1 MEEIEMKISKILAGV
16 SAMALTAAMAISAS
30 AATTITINNPVTE
43 DWKNPFPQFDP
54 GDGKMTDDCID
65 AKSFTKDTA
74 LEVTI
79 NYEWA
84 EKGTE
89 QGYVLVKP
97 ASQAESWEALY
108 KLGYLEDT
116 FAKEADTAGDIGYKT
131 SDGQT
136 VGFAVKEDGFFVSND
151 PACNQIKFTIT
162 ADGVNKMIAA
172 ATASDTAYE
181 GIIFQH
187 TGMKVNSIELSQDG
201 VKLSSE
207 MKGVDNGNTN
217 TNNNTDSKGTTNNN
231 TDSKATTNNN
241 TDSKAT
247 TNNGSTTTNNGS
259 TTANKTDSTANTGA
273 TAGLALAGIA
283 LAGAAFVV
291 SKKK

>member
-1 MEEIEMKISKILAGV
+1 MKISKILAGV

-30 AATTITINNPVTE
+30 AATTITISNPVTE

-97 ASQAESWEALY
+97 ASQAESWESLY

-136 VGFAVKEDGFFVSND
+136 VGFAIKDDGFFVSND
-151 PACNQIKFTIT
+151 PACNQVKFTIT

-201 VKLSSE
+201 VKLASE
-207 MKGVDNGNTN
+207 MKGVQTDNNNTN
-217 TNNNTDSKGTTNNN
+217 TDSKAPTNNNNTDSKSTNTN
-231 TDSKATTNNN
+231 TDSKASTNKG
-241 TDSKAT
+241 T
-247 TNNGSTTTNNGS
+247 TTTNNGS

>member
-1 MEEIEMKISKILAGV
+1 MKISKILAGV
-16 SAMALTAAMAISAS
+16 SAMAMAAAMAISAS
-30 AATTITINNPVTE
+30 AATTITISNPVTE

-74 LEVTI
+74 LDVTI

-84 EKGTE
+84 EKGTS

-97 ASQAESWEALY
+97 ASQAESWESLY
-108 KLGYLEDT
+108 KLGYLNDN

-131 SDGQT
+131 ADGQT
-136 VGFAVKEDGFFVSND
+136 VGFAIKDDGFFVSND

-162 ADGVNKMIAA
+162 AEGVNKMIAA

-207 MKGVDNGNTN
+207 MKGVKTDNNTTS
-217 TNNNTDSKGTTNNN
+217 TNSTDSKTT
-231 TDSKATTNNN
+231 TDSKASTNNGGS
-241 TDSKAT
+241 TS
-247 TNNGSTTTNNGS
+247 TNNSGSTTTNNGAS
-259 TTANKTDSTANTGA
+259 TTTANKTDSTANTGA

>member
-1 MEEIEMKISKILAGV
+1 MKISKILAGI
-16 SAMALTAAMAISAS
+16 SAMAMAAAMAISAS
-30 AATTITINNPVTE
+30 AATTITISNPVTE

-74 LEVTI
+74 LDVTI

-84 EKGTE
+84 EKGTS

-97 ASQAESWEALY
+97 ASQAESWESLY
-108 KLGYLEDT
+108 KLGYLNDT

-131 SDGQT
+131 ADGQT
-136 VGFAVKEDGFFVSND
+136 VGYAIKDDGFFVSND

-162 ADGVNKMIAA
+162 AEGVNKMIAA

-207 MKGVDNGNTN
+207 MKGVS
-217 TNNNTDSKGTTNNN
+217 TNNNTTSTNSTDSKTT
-231 TDSKATTNNN
+231 TDSKASTNNGGS
-241 TDSKAT
+241 TS
-247 TNNGSTTTNNGS
+247 TNNSGSTTTNNGGS

>member
-1 MEEIEMKISKILAGV
+1 MKISKILAGV
-16 SAMALTAAMAISAS
+16 SAMAMAAAMAISAS
-30 AATTITINNPVTE
+30 AATTITISNPVTE

-74 LEVTI
+74 LDVTI

-84 EKGTE
+84 EKGTS

-97 ASQAESWEALY
+97 ASQAESWESLY
-108 KLGYLEDT
+108 KLGYLNDT

-131 SDGQT
+131 ADGQT
-136 VGFAVKEDGFFVSND
+136 VGYAIKDDGFFVSND

-162 ADGVNKMIAA
+162 AEGVNKMIAA

-187 TGMKVNSIELSQDG
+187 TGMKVNSIELSQDD

-207 MKGVDNGNTN
+207 MKGVSTDNNTTS
-217 TNNNTDSKGTTNNN
+217 TNSTDSKTT
-231 TDSKATTNNN
+231 TDSKASTNNGGS
-241 TDSKAT
+241 TS
-247 TNNGSTTTNNGS
+247 TNNSGSTTTNNGGS

>member
-1 MEEIEMKISKILAGV
+1 MKISKILAGV
-16 SAMALTAAMAISAS
+16 SAMAMAAAMAISAS
-30 AATTITINNPVTE
+30 AATTITISNPVTE

-74 LEVTI
+74 LDVTI

-84 EKGTE
+84 EKGTS

-97 ASQAESWEALY
+97 ASQAESWESLY
-108 KLGYLEDT
+108 KLGYLNDT

-131 SDGQT
+131 ADGQT
-136 VGFAVKEDGFFVSND
+136 VGYAIKDDGFFVSND
-151 PACNQIKFTIT
+151 PACKQIKFTIT
-162 ADGVNKMIAA
+162 AEGVNKMIAA

-207 MKGVDNGNTN
+207 MKGVSTDNNTTS
-217 TNNNTDSKGTTNNN
+217 TNSTDSKTT
-231 TDSKATTNNN
+231 TDSKASTNNGGS
-241 TDSKAT
+241 TS
-247 TNNGSTTTNNGS
+247 TNNSGSTTTNNGGS

>member
-1 MEEIEMKISKILAGV
+1 MKISKILAGI
-16 SAMALTAAMAISAS
+16 SAMAMAAAMAISAS
-30 AATTITINNPVTE
+30 AATTITISNPVTE

-74 LEVTI
+74 LDVTI

-84 EKGTE
+84 EKGTS

-97 ASQAESWEALY
+97 ASQAESWESLY
-108 KLGYLEDT
+108 KLGYLNDT

-131 SDGQT
+131 ADGQT
-136 VGFAVKEDGFFVSND
+136 VGYAIKDDGFFVSND

-162 ADGVNKMIAA
+162 AEGVNKMIAA

-207 MKGVDNGNTN
+207 MKGVSTDNNPTSTN
-217 TNNNTDSKGTTNNN
+217 STDSKTT
-231 TDSKATTNNN
+231 TDSKASTNNGGS
-241 TDSKAT
+241 TS
-247 TNNGSTTTNNGS
+247 TNNSGSTTTNNGGS
-259 TTANKTDSTANTGA
+259 TTANKTDNTANTGA

>member
-1 MEEIEMKISKILAGV
+1 MKISKILAGV
-16 SAMALTAAMAISAS
+16 SAMAMVAAMAISAS
-30 AATTITINNPVTE
+30 AATTITISNPVTE

-74 LEVTI
+74 LDVTI

-84 EKGTE
+84 EKGTS

-97 ASQAESWEALY
+97 ASQAESWESLY
-108 KLGYLEDT
+108 KLGYLNDT

-131 SDGQT
+131 ADGQT
-136 VGFAVKEDGFFVSND
+136 VGYAIKDDGFFVSND

-162 ADGVNKMIAA
+162 AEGVNKMIAA

-207 MKGVDNGNTN
+207 MKGVSTDNNTTS
-217 TNNNTDSKGTTNNN
+217 TNSTDSKTT
-231 TDSKATTNNN
+231 TDSKASTNNGGS
-241 TDSKAT
+241 TS
-247 TNNGSTTTNNGS
+247 TNNSGSTTTNNGGS

>member
-1 MEEIEMKISKILAGV
+1 MEEIEMKISKILAGI
-16 SAMALTAAMAISAS
+16 SAMAMAAAMAISAS
-30 AATTITINNPVTE
+30 AATTITISNPVTE

-74 LEVTI
+74 LDVTI

-84 EKGTE
+84 EKGTS

-97 ASQAESWEALY
+97 ASQAESWESLY
-108 KLGYLEDT
+108 KLGYLNDT

-131 SDGQT
+131 ADGQT
-136 VGFAVKEDGFFVSND
+136 VGYAIKDDGFFVSND

-162 ADGVNKMIAA
+162 AEGVNKMIAA

-207 MKGVDNGNTN
+207 MKGVSTDNNTTS
-217 TNNNTDSKGTTNNN
+217 TNSTDSKTT
-231 TDSKATTNNN
+231 TDSKASTNNGGS
-241 TDSKAT
+241 TS
-247 TNNGSTTTNNGS
+247 TNNSGSTTTNNGGS
-259 TTANKTDSTANTGA
+259 TTTANKTDSTANTGA

>member
-1 MEEIEMKISKILAGV
+1 MKISKILAGV
-16 SAMALTAAMAISAS
+16 SAMAMAAAMAISAS
-30 AATTITINNPVTE
+30 AATTITISNPVTE

-74 LEVTI
+74 LDVTI

-84 EKGTE
+84 EKGTS

-97 ASQAESWEALY
+97 ASQAESWESLY
-108 KLGYLEDT
+108 KLGYLNDT
-116 FAKEADTAGDIGYKT
+116 FAKETDTAGDIGYKT
-131 SDGQT
+131 ADGQT
-136 VGFAVKEDGFFVSND
+136 VGYAIKDDGFFVSND
-151 PACNQIKFTIT
+151 PTCNQIKFTIT
-162 ADGVNKMIAA
+162 AEGVNKMIAA

-207 MKGVDNGNTN
+207 MKGVNTDNSTTSTN
-217 TNNNTDSKGTTNNN
+217 STDSKTT
-231 TDSKATTNNN
+231 TDSKASTNNAGS
-241 TDSKAT
+241 TS
-247 TNNGSTTTNNGS
+247 TNNSGSTTTNNGGS
-259 TTANKTDSTANTGA
+259 TTANKTDSTANTGV

>member
-1 MEEIEMKISKILAGV
+1 MKISKILAGV

-30 AATTITINNPVTE
+30 AATTITISNPVTE

-97 ASQAESWEALY
+97 ASQAESWESLY

-136 VGFAVKEDGFFVSND
+136 VGFAIKDDGFFVSND
-151 PACNQIKFTIT
+151 PACNQVKFTIT

-201 VKLSSE
+201 VKLASE
-207 MKGVDNGNTN
+207 MKGVQTDNNNTN
-217 TNNNTDSKGTTNNN
+217 TDSKAPANNNTDSKSTNTN
-231 TDSKATTNNN
+231 TDSKASTNKG
-241 TDSKAT
+241 T
-247 TNNGSTTTNNGS
+247 TTTNNGS

>member
-1 MEEIEMKISKILAGV
+1 MKISKILAGV
-16 SAMALTAAMAISAS
+16 SAMAMAAAMAISAS
-30 AATTITINNPVTE
+30 AATTITISNPVTE

-74 LEVTI
+74 LDVTI

-84 EKGTE
+84 EKGTS

-97 ASQAESWEALY
+97 ASQAESWESLY
-108 KLGYLEDT
+108 KLGYLNDT

-131 SDGQT
+131 ADGQT
-136 VGFAVKEDGFFVSND
+136 VGYAIKDDGFFVSND

-162 ADGVNKMIAA
+162 AEGVNKMIAA

-207 MKGVDNGNTN
+207 MKGVSTENNTTS
-217 TNNNTDSKGTTNNN
+217 TNSTDSKTT
-231 TDSKATTNNN
+231 TDSKASTNNGGS
-241 TDSKAT
+241 TS
-247 TNNGSTTTNNGS
+247 TNNSGSTTTNNGGS

>member
-1 MEEIEMKISKILAGV
+1 MKISKILAGV
-16 SAMALTAAMAISAS
+16 SAMAMAAAMAISAS
-30 AATTITINNPVTE
+30 AATTITISNPVTE

-74 LEVTI
+74 LDVTI

-84 EKGTE
+84 EKGTS

-97 ASQAESWEALY
+97 ASQAESWESLY
-108 KLGYLEDT
+108 KLGYLNDN
-116 FAKEADTAGDIGYKT
+116 FAKEADAAGDIGYKT
-131 SDGQT
+131 ADGQT
-136 VGFAVKEDGFFVSND
+136 VGYAIKDDGFFVSND

-162 ADGVNKMIAA
+162 AEGVNKMIAA

-207 MKGVDNGNTN
+207 MKGVNTDNNTTS
-217 TNNNTDSKGTTNNN
+217 TNSTDSKTT
-231 TDSKATTNNN
+231 TDSKASTNNAGS
-241 TDSKAT
+241 TS
-247 TNNGSTTTNNGS
+247 TNNSGSTTTNNSGS

>member
-1 MEEIEMKISKILAGV
+1 MKISKILAGV
-16 SAMALTAAMAISAS
+16 SAMAMAAAMAISAS
-30 AATTITINNPVTE
+30 AATTITISNPVTE

-74 LEVTI
+74 LDVTI

-84 EKGTE
+84 EKGTS

-97 ASQAESWEALY
+97 ASQAESWESLY
-108 KLGYLEDT
+108 KLGYLNDT

-131 SDGQT
+131 ADGQT
-136 VGFAVKEDGFFVSND
+136 VGYAIKDDGFFVSND

-162 ADGVNKMIAA
+162 AEGVNKMIAA

-207 MKGVDNGNTN
+207 MKGVSTGNNTTSTN
-217 TNNNTDSKGTTNNN
+217 STDSKTT
-231 TDSKATTNNN
+231 TDSKASTNNSGS
-241 TDSKAT
+241 TS
-247 TNNGSTTTNNGS
+247 TNNSGSTTTNNGGS

>member
-1 MEEIEMKISKILAGV
+1 MKISKILAGV
-16 SAMALTAAMAISAS
+16 SAMAMAAAMAISAS
-30 AATTITINNPVTE
+30 AATTITISNPVTE

-74 LEVTI
+74 LDVTI

-84 EKGTE
+84 EKGTS

-97 ASQAESWEALY
+97 ASQAESWESLY
-108 KLGYLEDT
+108 KLGYLNDT

-131 SDGQT
+131 ADGQT
-136 VGFAVKEDGFFVSND
+136 VGYAIKDDGFFVSND

-162 ADGVNKMIAA
+162 AEGVNKMIAA

-207 MKGVDNGNTN
+207 MKGVS
-217 TNNNTDSKGTTNNN
+217 TNNNTTSTNSTDSKTT
-231 TDSKATTNNN
+231 TDSKASTNNGGS
-241 TDSKAT
+241 TS
-247 TNNGSTTTNNGS
+247 TNNSGSTTTNNGGS

>member
-1 MEEIEMKISKILAGV
+1 MKISKILAGV
-16 SAMALTAAMAISAS
+16 SAMAMAAAMAISAS
-30 AATTITINNPVTE
+30 AATTITISNPVTE

-74 LEVTI
+74 LDVTI

-84 EKGTE
+84 EKGTS

-97 ASQAESWEALY
+97 ASQAESWESLY
-108 KLGYLEDT
+108 KLGYLNDT
-116 FAKEADTAGDIGYKT
+116 FAKETDTAGDIGYKT
-131 SDGQT
+131 ADGQT
-136 VGFAVKEDGFFVSND
+136 VGYAIKDDGFFVSND

-162 ADGVNKMIAA
+162 AEGVNKMIAA

-207 MKGVDNGNTN
+207 MKGVNTDNSTTSTN
-217 TNNNTDSKGTTNNN
+217 STDSKTT
-231 TDSKATTNNN
+231 TDSKASTNNGGSTTNN
-241 TDSKAT
+241 S
-247 TNNGSTTTNNGS
+247 GSTTTNNGGS
-259 TTANKTDSTANTGA
+259 TTANKTDSTANTGV

>member
-1 MEEIEMKISKILAGV
+1 MKISKILAGV
-16 SAMALTAAMAISAS
+16 SAMAMAAAMAISAS
-30 AATTITINNPVTE
+30 AATTITISNPVTE

-74 LEVTI
+74 LDVTI

-84 EKGTE
+84 EKGTS

-97 ASQAESWEALY
+97 ASQAESWESLY
-108 KLGYLEDT
+108 KLGYLNDN
-116 FAKEADTAGDIGYKT
+116 FAKEADAAGDIGYKT
-131 SDGQT
+131 ADGQT
-136 VGFAVKEDGFFVSND
+136 VGYAIKDDGFFVSND

-162 ADGVNKMIAA
+162 AEGVNKMIAA

-207 MKGVDNGNTN
+207 MKGVNTGNNTTSTN
-217 TNNNTDSKGTTNNN
+217 STDSKTT
-231 TDSKATTNNN
+231 TDSKAPTNNAGS
-241 TDSKAT
+241 TS
-247 TNNGSTTTNNGS
+247 TNNSGSTTTNNSGS
-259 TTANKTDSTANTGA
+259 TTANNTDSTANTGA

-283 LAGAAFVV
+283 LAGAVFVV

>member
-1 MEEIEMKISKILAGV
+1 MKISKILAGV
-16 SAMALTAAMAISAS
+16 SAMAMVAAMAISAS
-30 AATTITINNPVTE
+30 AATTITISNPVTE

-74 LEVTI
+74 LDVTI

-84 EKGTE
+84 EKGTS

-97 ASQAESWEALY
+97 ASQAESWESLY
-108 KLGYLEDT
+108 KLGYLNDT

-131 SDGQT
+131 ADGQT
-136 VGFAVKEDGFFVSND
+136 VGYAIKDDGFFVSND

-162 ADGVNKMIAA
+162 AEGVNKMIAA

-207 MKGVDNGNTN
+207 MKGVSTDNNTTS
-217 TNNNTDSKGTTNNN
+217 TNSTDSKTT
-231 TDSKATTNNN
+231 TDSKASTNNGGS
-241 TDSKAT
+241 TS
-247 TNNGSTTTNNGS
+247 TNNSGSTTTNNGGS
-259 TTANKTDSTANTGA
+259 TTANKTDNTANTGA

>member
-1 MEEIEMKISKILAGV
+1 MKISKILAGI
-16 SAMALTAAMAISAS
+16 SAMAMAAAMAISAS
-30 AATTITINNPVTE
+30 AATTITISNPVTE

-74 LEVTI
+74 LDVTI

-84 EKGTE
+84 EKGTS

-97 ASQAESWEALY
+97 ASQAESWESLY
-108 KLGYLEDT
+108 KLGYLNDT

-131 SDGQT
+131 ADGQT
-136 VGFAVKEDGFFVSND
+136 VGYAIKDDGFFVSND

-162 ADGVNKMIAA
+162 AEGVNKMIAA

-207 MKGVDNGNTN
+207 MKGVSTDNNTTS
-217 TNNNTDSKGTTNNN
+217 TNSTDSKTT
-231 TDSKATTNNN
+231 TDSKASTNNGGS
-241 TDSKAT
+241 TS
-247 TNNGSTTTNNGS
+247 TNNSGSTTTNNGGS
-259 TTANKTDSTANTGA
+259 TTTANKIGRAH
-273 TAGLALAGIA
+273 
-283 LAGAAFVV
+283 V
-291 SKKK
+291 

>member
-1 MEEIEMKISKILAGV
+1 MKISKILAGV
-16 SAMALTAAMAISAS
+16 SAMAMAAAMAISAS
-30 AATTITINNPVTE
+30 AATTITISNPVTE

-74 LEVTI
+74 LDVTI

-84 EKGTE
+84 EKGTS

-97 ASQAESWEALY
+97 ASQAESWESLY
-108 KLGYLEDT
+108 KLGYLNDT

-131 SDGQT
+131 ADGQT
-136 VGFAVKEDGFFVSND
+136 VGYAIKDDGFFVSND

-162 ADGVNKMIAA
+162 AEGVNKMIAA

-207 MKGVDNGNTN
+207 MKGVSTDNNTTS
-217 TNNNTDSKGTTNNN
+217 TNSTDSKTT
-231 TDSKATTNNN
+231 TDSKASTNNGGS
-241 TDSKAT
+241 TS
-247 TNNGSTTTNNGS
+247 TNNSGSTTTNNGGS

>member
-1 MEEIEMKISKILAGV
+1 MKISKILAGI
-16 SAMALTAAMAISAS
+16 SAMAMAAAMAISAS
-30 AATTITINNPVTE
+30 AATTITISNPVTE

-74 LEVTI
+74 LDVTI

-84 EKGTE
+84 EKGTS

-97 ASQAESWEALY
+97 ASQAESWESLY
-108 KLGYLEDT
+108 KLGYLNDT

-131 SDGQT
+131 ADGQT
-136 VGFAVKEDGFFVSND
+136 VGYAIKDDGFFVSND

-162 ADGVNKMIAA
+162 AEGVNKMIAA

-207 MKGVDNGNTN
+207 MKGVSTDNNTTS
-217 TNNNTDSKGTTNNN
+217 TNSTDSKTT
-231 TDSKATTNNN
+231 TDSKASTNNGGS
-241 TDSKAT
+241 TS
-247 TNNGSTTTNNGS
+247 TNNSGSTTTNNGGS
-259 TTANKTDSTANTGA
+259 TTANKTDNTANTGA

>member
-1 MEEIEMKISKILAGV
+1 MKISKILAGI
-16 SAMALTAAMAISAS
+16 SAMAMAAAMAISAS
-30 AATTITINNPVTE
+30 AATTITISNPVTE

-74 LEVTI
+74 LDVTI

-84 EKGTE
+84 EKGTS

-97 ASQAESWEALY
+97 ASQAESWESLY
-108 KLGYLEDT
+108 KLGYLNDT

-131 SDGQT
+131 ADGQT
-136 VGFAVKEDGFFVSND
+136 VGYAIKDDGFFVSND

-162 ADGVNKMIAA
+162 AEGVNKMIAA

-207 MKGVDNGNTN
+207 MKGVSTDNNTTS
-217 TNNNTDSKGTTNNN
+217 TNSTDSKTT
-231 TDSKATTNNN
+231 TDSKASTNNGGS
-241 TDSKAT
+241 TS
-247 TNNGSTTTNNGS
+247 TNNSGSTTTNNGGS

>member
-1 MEEIEMKISKILAGV
+1 MKISKILAGV
-16 SAMALTAAMAISAS
+16 SAMAMAAAMAISAS
-30 AATTITINNPVTE
+30 AATTITISNPVTE

-74 LEVTI
+74 LDVTI

-84 EKGTE
+84 EKGTS

-97 ASQAESWEALY
+97 ASQAESWESLY
-108 KLGYLEDT
+108 KLGYLNDT

-131 SDGQT
+131 ADGQT
-136 VGFAVKEDGFFVSND
+136 VGYAIKDDGFFVSND

-162 ADGVNKMIAA
+162 AEGVNKMIAA

-207 MKGVDNGNTN
+207 MKGVSTDNNTN
-217 TNNNTDSKGTTNNN
+217 STDSKTT
-231 TDSKATTNNN
+231 TDSKA
-241 TDSKAT
+241 S
-247 TNNGSTTTNNGS
+247 TNNGGSTSTNNSSSTTTNNGGS

>member
-1 MEEIEMKISKILAGV
+1 MKISKILAGV
-16 SAMALTAAMAISAS
+16 SAMAMAAAMAISAS
-30 AATTITINNPVTE
+30 AATTITISNPVTE

-74 LEVTI
+74 LDVTI
-79 NYEWA
+79 NYEWT
-84 EKGTE
+84 EKGTS

-97 ASQAESWEALY
+97 ASQAESWESLY
-108 KLGYLEDT
+108 KLGYLNDT
-116 FAKEADTAGDIGYKT
+116 FAKETDTAGDIGYKT
-131 SDGQT
+131 ADGQT
-136 VGFAVKEDGFFVSND
+136 VGYAIKDDGFFVSND

-162 ADGVNKMIAA
+162 AEGVNKMIAA

-207 MKGVDNGNTN
+207 MKGVNTDNSTTSTN
-217 TNNNTDSKGTTNNN
+217 STDSKTT
-231 TDSKATTNNN
+231 TDSKASTNNGGSTTNN
-241 TDSKAT
+241 S
-247 TNNGSTTTNNGS
+247 GSTTTNNGGS
-259 TTANKTDSTANTGA
+259 TTANKTDSTANTGV

>member
-1 MEEIEMKISKILAGV
+1 
-16 SAMALTAAMAISAS
+16 
-30 AATTITINNPVTE
+30 
-43 DWKNPFPQFDP
+43 
-54 GDGKMTDDCID
+54 MT
-65 AKSFTKDTA
+65 
-74 LEVTI
+74 L
-79 NYEWA
+79 
-84 EKGTE
+84 
-89 QGYVLVKP
+89 
-97 ASQAESWEALY
+97 
-108 KLGYLEDT
+108 

-131 SDGQT
+131 ADGQT
-136 VGFAVKEDGFFVSND
+136 VGYAIKDDGFFVSND

-162 ADGVNKMIAA
+162 AEGVNKMIAA

-207 MKGVDNGNTN
+207 MKGVSTDNNTTS
-217 TNNNTDSKGTTNNN
+217 TNSTDSKTT
-231 TDSKATTNNN
+231 TDSKASTNNGGS
-241 TDSKAT
+241 TS
-247 TNNGSTTTNNGS
+247 TNNSGSTTTNNGGS